1 MVRDN
6 NEYNKNLNLDD
17 LRKEKINEIIVKFTD
32 HNGNFDYENFKNYI
46 EENGEK
52 VIREG
57 YGLNFLGKRAAE
69 LLAGQESTT
78 VFVPDIEHNE
88 KEENK
93 NSENIY
99 ISADNLDAL
108 RHLKHS
114 YYKKIKCIYIDP
126 PYNTGSDGFCYPDKF
141 KYDKEN
147 DKETLSEKLGVSID
161 EAERILSMES
171 NRTNSH
177 SSWLSFMYARLLIAK
192 ELLTDDGAIFIS
204 IDDNEMANAKILLDD
219 VLGENNYIGTFITKS
234 TPNGRDYGNIA
245 KQHEYVL
252 MYVKDSY
259 IYETNFIVDKK
270 KKFKYKDN
278 ISDFNIHPLYNSNE
292 KFNDKNRPNLYYPFY
307 VFPEKKLDNIR
318 IVNKDKKSNDEIEE
332 ENENEDVNVDSFY
345 EIGLEKKKGSI
356 EVYPPKSQKNS
367 IQFVWRW
374 GKELAFK
381 NLNIEIVSYK
391 DSNGNYR
398 IVQKMRK
405 GEKIIRSIL
414 EEKEFT
420 TRRGTS
426 ELEKILGKKLFD
438 FPKPKELI
446 KVLIFSSMKEDAYI
460 VDFFSGSASTAN
472 AVIEL
477 NKEYKLN
484 LKYIM
489 CQLSLDLD
497 IELKEAKNDKKQMI
511 KNQISL
517 CDECGYPHT
526 LDYIGIERIKRA
538 ADKIKEETSADI
550 DYGFKHFTLVD
561 RKETLSKLEEFNPGM
576 PLLTQD
582 EILKEY
588 SVESRII
595 TMLCED
601 GYGLTPKYEVLDLD
615 GYKAYYIDKR
625 LYLVEKDFDSK
636 NIMALL
642 KLMEKEDL
650 VINKVVIFGY
660 AFSTKELQQLKDNAE
675 KIGIDDDKDIIIK
688 Y

>member
-6 NEYNKNLNLDD
+6 NDFNNSISLDE

-99 ISADNLDAL
+99 ISADNLEAL

-126 PYNTGSDGFCYPDKF
+126 PYNTGKDGFCYPDNF

-147 DKETLSEKLGVSID
+147 DKETLSEKLGVSLD

-177 SSWLSFMYARLLIAK
+177 SAWLSFMYARLLIAR
-192 ELLTDDGAIFIS
+192 ELLTDDGVIFIS
-204 IDDNEMANAKILLDD
+204 IDDNEMANAKLLCDE
-219 VLGENNYIGTFITKS
+219 VFGEG
-234 TPNGRDYGNIA
+234 
-245 KQHEYVL
+245 
-252 MYVKDSY
+252 
-259 IYETNFIVDKK
+259 NFINVFMWLHGKGKK
-270 KKFKYKDN
+270 NKNSRTLEQYIICYAKNIQEIKEWEVKKATTYVFTNPDN
-278 ISDFNIHPLYNSNE
+278 DPKGKWFSGSISFDENRSNE
-292 KFNDKNRPNLYYPFY
+292 LHENYY
-307 VFPEKKLDNIR
+307 
-318 IVNKDKKSNDEIEE
+318 
-332 ENENEDVNVDSFY
+332 
-345 EIGLEKKKGSI
+345 
-356 EVYPPKSQKNS
+356 
-367 IQFVWRW
+367 
-374 GKELAFK
+374 
-381 NLNIEIVSYK
+381 EIVSPSGIKWKRQWQVSKEEMDTLIEDGDIYW
-391 DSNGNYR
+391 GTAPNYDNTP
-398 IVQKMRK
+398 RK
-405 GEKIIRSIL
+405 KIRPS
-414 EEKEFT
+414 EEEVIPPNIYNSEDVGT
-420 TRRGTS
+420 TRS
-426 ELEKILGKKLFD
+426 AQKQLDNMFAKKIVFD
-438 FPKPKELI
+438 NPKPIKLI
-446 KVLIFSSMKEDAYI
+446 KNIIKLNAGEMVL
-460 VDFFSGSASTAN
+460 DFFSGSATTTH
-472 AVIEL
+472 AVMEL
-477 NKEYKLN
+477 NSEMDNYIKVIAVQLPEN
-484 LKYIM
+484 L
-489 CQLSLDLD
+489 D
-497 IELKEAKNDKKQMI
+497 ELLKNSSNEKSKKTI
-511 KNQISL
+511 KNQIVL

-538 ADKIKEETSADI
+538 AVKIKKETGADI

-561 RKETLSKLEEFNPGM
+561 RKETLSTLEEFNPGM